1 MSNLENAR
9 RIKYQNFSRWTHLNE
24 TLNWSTPP
32 PLPLSALTTLD
43 LFRSPPPYSNHWNRR
58 SIRFWPIASPI
69 GEEAWLGC
77 LDWFFCPD
85 PQRRAEMNC
94 ETCQLKE
101 LVRYR
106 SYALPR
112 FHHGSLLAF
121 SSLILTN
128 SFSFFFWLF
137 GPQELEPTEIRD
149 VLRCECSDLSFSHPL
164 SSLYLRWKGSF
175 ITSTNCSLLTRHGN
189 PNVLYS
195 FTCF

>member
-1 MSNLENAR
+1 MVVICFWKEIDEHIRMKLWTEAR
-9 RIKYQNFSRWTHLNE
+9 LLDFLSRLSQP
-24 TLNWSTPP
+24 STSSA
-32 PLPLSALTTLD
+32 PL
-43 LFRSPPPYSNHWNRR
+43 PPYSNYWNRR
-58 SIRFWPIASPI
+58 SIRFWPIASPA
-69 GEEAWLGC
+69 GEKSLACLG
-77 LDWFFCPD
+77 WFFCPD
-85 PQRRAEMNC
+85 PQRRTEMNC